1 VTPTEVADRLAVLT
15 GGAAGLRARVAV
27 LAGVATA
34 DVAREG
40 WVGVVAA
47 VRDDPGLD
55 GRFFDVL
62 LGVDLLDEGFEVV
75 VRLWSPTGRHA
86 VHLRT
91 RCPRDDARVPSL
103 AGVFAGAAWHER
115 EAAEMLG
122 IGFDGHP
129 GLEPLLLPTGFAGH
143 PLRKE
148 FVLARRQD
156 ATWPGAVE
164 PGESTPNPRRL
175 PPGAPGRRR

>member
-1 VTPTEVADRLAVLT
+1 MTPDDVAQRLLEIAGSGEVR
-15 GGAAGLRARVAV
+15 AGE
-27 LAGVATA
+27 ATA
-34 DVAREG
+34 DVERTRWVEAVTAARDE
-40 WVGVVAA
+40 
-47 VRDDPGLD
+47 LD
-55 GRFFDVL
+55 ARFFDVL
-62 LGVDLLDEGFEVV
+62 LGVDLLEVGFEVV
-75 VRLWSPTGRHA
+75 VRLWSPAGRHG
-86 VHLRT
+86 VRLRT

-103 AGVFAGAAWHER
+103 TAVFAGAAWHER
-115 EAAEMLG
+115 QTAEMLG

-156 ATWPGAVE
+156 QAWPGAVE

-175 PPGAPGRRR
+175 PLGAPGRRR

>member
-1 VTPTEVADRLAVLT
+1 VTPDAVAARLRELVGSGAVVSGT
-15 GGAAGLRARVAV
+15 
-27 LAGVATA
+27 ATA
-34 DVAREG
+34 DVARET
-40 WVGVVAA
+40 WVGAAGA
-47 VRDDPGLD
+47 VRDDPELD

-62 LGVDLLDEGFEVV
+62 LGVDLGDEGFELVL
-75 VRLWSPTGRHA
+75 RLWSVDGRHA

-103 AGVFAGAAWHER
+103 SGVFAGAAWHER
-115 EAAEMLG
+115 ETAEMLG

-148 FVLARRQD
+148 FVLARR
-156 ATWPGAVE
+156 AEHAWPGAVE

-175 PPGAPGRRR
+175 PLGAPGRRR